1 MKNKVEQQLWC
12 QVLKILVTPLK
23 DWKYSTLLIE
33 TFCHLFIP
41 TRFCEAEILVRAI
54 FFYKI
59 WNFNLFVLLSIGHEV
74 APPCIKSR
82 ENELLV
88 SWSVIGQLPKILS
101 SHWLKLHRQLVHSCL
116 KSEWIVFTKIASN
129 WYSLKIVEWKYL
141 HEIFS

>member
-1 MKNKVEQQLWC
+1 MMPGSENFGNPSLR
-12 QVLKILVTPLK
+12 LKIFYPVNWNFLPILYSNPLLRS
-23 DWKYSTLLIE
+23 WVIGS
-33 TFCHLFIP
+33 C
-41 TRFCEAEILVRAI
+41 C
-54 FFYKI
+54 FFHKI

-74 APPCIKSR
+74 APPCFKSR